1 MANNNKLIFSANLQ
15 YYLDLHG
22 ISRKDLCNV
31 CDINYT
37 TMCEWIAGRKYPR
50 IDKIERIAA
59 YFGIPKSDL
68 IEQHGQEQDSG
79 VAHLLAVYHDLNA
92 DGQQKLVGYA
102 DDLSGNDKYKKGN
115 TILQGIA
122 E

>member
-1 MANNNKLIFSANLQ
+1 MENNNKLIFSTNLL
-15 YYLDLHG
+15 YYIELND
-22 ISRKDLCNV
+22 ISRKHLCKV

-59 YFGIPKSDL
+59 YFGISKADL
-68 IEQHGQEQDSG
+68 IEQHNNDGS
-79 VAHLLAVYHDLNA
+79 AHLLNVYRSLNET
-92 DGQQKLVGYA
+92 GQQKLIGYA
-102 DDLSGNDKYKKGN
+102 DDLAASGNYKKSD
-115 TILQGIA
+115 TVSDIA